1 MRVLILLLMLGLFT
15 MKADCSFKDPS
26 RLWLLLVLIEDAI
39 LKAGKGNSK

>member
-26 RLWLLLVLIEDAI
+26 RLWLFLVLIEDAI
-39 LKAGKGNSK
+39 LKVGKGHSK